1 MRISCAQ
8 AGLRGFGKSQDD
20 LLFNLEN
27 GSCCG
32 WALITKERRGRWGL
46 SGDGKVAYS
55 WVQRGSGEVG
65 RALAWPSTQAVH
77 VALQSDSWCFALPFG
92 RCHDLAAFSLCA
104 VWELEHGGPEEKDIE
119 SFATPGSPHGWVNR
133 SRVLLGVARFGRVC
147 WLGSGVG

>member
-1 MRISCAQ
+1 MTC
-8 AGLRGFGKSQDD
+8 F
-20 LLFNLEN
+20 
-27 GSCCG
+27 
-32 WALITKERRGRWGL
+32 LIWRMGPVVVGL
-46 SGDGKVAYS
+46 SSQRKGEEGGASVVMAKLPIPGCL
-55 WVQRGSGEVG
+55 QRGSGEVG

-92 RCHDLAAFSLCA
+92 RCHDLAAFSLCT